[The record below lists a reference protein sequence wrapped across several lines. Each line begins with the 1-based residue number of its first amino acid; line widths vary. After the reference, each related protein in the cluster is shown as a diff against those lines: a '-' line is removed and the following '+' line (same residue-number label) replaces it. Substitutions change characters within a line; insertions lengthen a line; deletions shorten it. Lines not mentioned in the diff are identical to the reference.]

1 MVDLKSLE
9 SHFTGKAGARVHY
22 YRFGQGDPVIMI
34 HGGGPGAM
42 GISNY
47 RRNVAALAE
56 HFTVYVIDLPGYG
69 QSDNTIGD
77 TGIFESLA
85 SSVLAFMDELKLEKA
100 SFVGNSLGGGTSLK
114 VAVKAPSRVHR
125 LVLMGTGGS
134 TAVFTPMPT
143 EGLQRMLTFYHG
155 EGPTLEKLKRVIDL
169 LVFDP
174 SQITPELLE
183 ERLKAAR
190 DPKTM
195 AKPPLSKRGH
205 LSDEIWRE
213 PLSQLP
219 HETLLVWGREDRV
232 VPLDSAFILLKSLP
246 NASLHVF
253 PKCGHWAQWEK
264 ADAFNALV
272 TRFLKTGA

>member
-1 MVDLKSLE
+1 MVDISSLE
-9 SHFTGKAGARVHY
+9 SGFTGKTGARLHY
-22 YRFGQGDPVIMI
+22 YRAGAGEPVIMI

-47 RRNVAALAE
+47 RRNIEALARD
-56 HFTVYVIDLPGYG
+56 FTVYVIDLPGYG

-85 SSVLAFMDELKLEKA
+85 TSVLSFMDELGIEKA

-114 VAVKAPSRVHR
+114 IAVKAPARVVR

-143 EGLQRMLTFYHG
+143 EGLQRMLSFYDG
-155 EGPTLEKLKRVIDL
+155 EGPTLDKLKRVIDL

-174 SQITPELLE
+174 SQITPDLLE
-183 ERLKAAR
+183 ERLKAAT

-195 AKPPLSKRGH
+195 SKPPLSKRGH

-213 PLSQLP
+213 PLSQLS

-232 VPLDSAFILLKSLP
+232 VPLDSAFILMKSLP
-246 NASLHVF
+246 NANLHVF

-272 TRFLKTGA
+272 ARFLKTGA

>member
-1 MVDLKSLE
+1 MVDRKTPE
-9 SHFTGKAGARVHY
+9 SHFTGTDGSRVHY
-22 YRFGQGDPVIMI
+22 HEFGQGEPIIMI
-34 HGGGPGAM
+34 HGGGPGAT

-47 RRNVAALAE
+47 RKNASELAK
-56 HFTVYVIDLPGYG
+56 HFKVYVIDLPGYG
-69 QSDNTIGD
+69 QSDNNIGD

-85 SSVLAFMDELKLEKA
+85 NSVIAFMDELGIGKA

-114 VAVKAPSRVHR
+114 IAVKRPERVGK

-134 TAVFTPMPT
+134 MAMFTPMPT
-143 EGLQRMLTFYHG
+143 EGLQRMLGFYNG
-155 EGPTLEKLKRVIDL
+155 EPTMEKLKRVIDL

-174 SQITPELLE
+174 STITTEILE
-183 ERLKAAR
+183 ERLAASK
-190 DPKTM
+190 DPKTL

-219 HETLLVWGREDRV
+219 HETLLIWGREDRV
-232 VPLDSAFILLKSLP
+232 VPLDSAFILLKTIP
-246 NASLHVF
+246 NARLHVF

-264 ADAFNALV
+264 ADSFNTLV
-272 TRFLKTGA
+272 TGFLKSGV